1 MIFYAGVLAVIV
13 ALIRRGSFKHLAN
26 WEIRQMWLVFVPPVL
41 IIFFALAR
49 KFGMEGFVLAA
60 SGWLHIVSYA
70 CLLILV
76 WLNRKLSGAAFLAVG
91 LILNMTVLL
100 ANGGRM
106 PVSYQAA
113 EKAGTNQKWLMVLR
127 EDKMTR
133 HKLMTENTRLN
144 FLGDIIPV
152 YTPRSIDPEVSSVG
166 DVALAVGV
174 FLLVQAAMLP
184 RKNSPSAADRET

>member
-1 MIFYAGVLAVIV
+1 MIVYAGVLAVIV
-13 ALIRRGSFKHLAN
+13 ALIRRGSFRNLAN
-26 WEIRQMWLVFVPPVL
+26 LEIRQMWLVFVPPAL

-49 KFGMEGFVLAA
+49 KAGIEGFVLAA
-60 SGWLHIVSYA
+60 SGWLHIISYT

-76 WLNRKLSGAAFLAVG
+76 WLNRKLAGAAFLAIG
-91 LILNMTVLL
+91 LVLNMTVLL

-106 PVSYQAA
+106 PVSYHAA
-113 EKAGTNQKWLMVLR
+113 EKAGTKQELLLVLR

-133 HKLMTENTRLN
+133 HKLMTKDTRLN

-152 YTPRSIDPEVSSVG
+152 YTPRSVDPEVSSVG

-174 FLLVQAAMLP
+174 FLLVQAALLP
-184 RKNSPSAADRET
+184 RKDNLAAADREN